1 MFNLNF
7 GVISTLI
14 LSIILYLLGNFI
26 KNKISVLENFSIPT
40 PIIGGILF
48 ALFVFAL
55 ENFNIL
61 KFHADTSLIPYFL
74 SIFFV
79 STGLLIDTSSIKKG
93 NKLIFIYWILCAIL
107 GFFQNIIAIFISQL
121 LDINP
126 LLGFMCGSVSMEGG
140 HGYSVAFGNTLENMG
155 IENATA
161 TGIFAATLGLIFG
174 GILGGPVGRYLIKK
188 YNLKPFDKNSKL
200 YNNKVFNNKI
210 KYDSEKI
217 CITTFLE
224 NILVLLLIINI
235 SFYISDLIHIN
246 TNKSIPDIVIG
257 MFLSIFLTNFNSK
270 LKISKKFELIRFD
283 YNFLNLIQEISL
295 GFFLTMS
302 LMNIKFA
309 SKSISFILII
319 VFFQIVFVLF
329 YSIFIC
335 FKILGKNYNAAIM
348 ISGLI
353 GHTLG
358 ATPNALSNM
367 NTLTKKYGESQIAIF
382 VVPIVSSFLLDIF
395 SIPCILFFINFLS

>member
-26 KNKISVLENFSIPT
+26 KNKISVLENLSIPT

-48 ALFVFAL
+48 ALFVFIL

-79 STGLLIDTSSIKKG
+79 STGLLIDISSIKMG
-93 NKLIFIYWILCAIL
+93 SKLVFIYWILCAIL
-107 GFFQNIIAIFISQL
+107 GFCQNIIAIFISQL

-155 IENATA
+155 IENATTA
-161 TGIFAATLGLIFG
+161 GILSATLGLIFG

-188 YNLKPFDKNSKL
+188 YNLKPFDKNSKFH
-200 YNNKVFNNKI
+200 NKILNNKI
-210 KYDSEKI
+210 KHKSQKI
-217 CITTFLE
+217 CITTFFE
-224 NILVLLLIINI
+224 NILVLLLILNI
-235 SFYISDLIHIN
+235 SFYISDLILIN

-270 LKISKKFELIRFD
+270 LKISKKVEFIKFD

-302 LMNIKFA
+302 LMNIKFS
-309 SKSISFILII
+309 SKSMSFVLII
-319 VFFQIVFVLF
+319 VFFQIAFVLF

-335 FKILGKNYNAAIM
+335 FKMLGKNYNAAIM
-348 ISGLI
+348 VSGLI

>member
-26 KNKISVLENFSIPT
+26 KSKISVLENLSIPT

-48 ALFVFAL
+48 ALFVFIL

-79 STGLLIDTSSIKKG
+79 STGLLIDISSIKMG
-93 NKLIFIYWILCAIL
+93 SKLVFIYWILCAIL

-155 IENATA
+155 IENATTA
-161 TGIFAATLGLIFG
+161 GILSATLGLIFG

-188 YNLKPFDKNSKL
+188 YNLKPFDKNSKFH
-200 YNNKVFNNKI
+200 NKILNNKI
-210 KYDSEKI
+210 KHNSQKI
-217 CITTFLE
+217 CITTFFE
-224 NILVLLLIINI
+224 NILVLLLILNI
-235 SFYISDLIHIN
+235 SFYISDLILIN

-270 LKISKKFELIRFD
+270 LKISKKVEFIKFD

-302 LMNIKFA
+302 LMNIKFS
-309 SKSISFILII
+309 SKSMSFVLIT
-319 VFFQIVFVLF
+319 VFFQIAFVLF

-335 FKILGKNYNAAIM
+335 FKMLGKNYNAAIM
-348 ISGLI
+348 VSGLI

>member
-26 KNKISVLENFSIPT
+26 KSKISVLENLSIPT

-48 ALFVFAL
+48 ALFVFIL

-79 STGLLIDTSSIKKG
+79 STGLLIDISSIKMG
-93 NKLIFIYWILCAIL
+93 SKLVFIYWILCAIL
-107 GFFQNIIAIFISQL
+107 GFCQNIIAIFISQL

-155 IENATA
+155 IENATTA
-161 TGIFAATLGLIFG
+161 GILSATLGLIFG

-188 YNLKPFDKNSKL
+188 YNLKPFDKNSKFH
-200 YNNKVFNNKI
+200 NKILNNKI
-210 KYDSEKI
+210 KHKSQKI
-217 CITTFLE
+217 CITTFFE
-224 NILVLLLIINI
+224 NILVLLLILNI
-235 SFYISDLIHIN
+235 SFYISDLMLIN

-270 LKISKKFELIRFD
+270 LKISKKVEFIKFD

-302 LMNIKFA
+302 LMNIKFS
-309 SKSISFILII
+309 SKSMSFVLIT
-319 VFFQIVFVLF
+319 VFFQIAFVLF

-335 FKILGKNYNAAIM
+335 FKMLGKNYNAAIM
-348 ISGLI
+348 VSGLI